1 MKRTR
6 FSAGLAA
13 AALALIPIA
22 GLTIASSSATAATT
36 TNAVE
41 AVAQAKDDGAIKNAN
56 SNEKEERFVGVVKAV
71 ARGFTAAKA
80 PQAAGRVLQ
89 QAGFL
94 GYSSTSGA
102 SKAVEAA
109 YFDN

>member
-1 MKRTR
+1 MKRSR
-6 FSAGLAA
+6 LSAGLAVA
-13 AALALIPIA
+13 AVALIPIA
-22 GLTIASSSATAATT
+22 GLTMASNSATAATPA
-36 TNAVE
+36 NAVK
-41 AVAQAKDDGAIKNAN
+41 AVAEADGGAASGPMTADKKD
-56 SNEKEERFVGVVKAV
+56 ERFFGVVKAV

-102 SKAVEAA
+102 SKTVEAA